1 MKVQDNLRSI
11 KNELQKRRN
20 DEIIPGEL
28 MHFTA
33 FKVNEKRETVKVVK
47 YIFLNDI
54 TVEEKK
60 I

>member
-1 MKVQDNLRSI
+1 MKVQDDLRSI

-20 DEIIPGEL
+20 DEIILGEL

>member
-20 DEIIPGEL
+20 DENMLGEM
-28 MHFTA
+28 MHLTA
-33 FKVNEKRETVKVVK
+33 LKVNEKRETVAVVK

-54 TVEEKK
+54 NYS
-60 I
+60 